1 MRIHFGGSYEASVD
15 LWHTIMLDYSIPIE
29 AVHCHPDRPDHQDLW
44 KRRGYIV

>member
-1 MRIHFGGSYEASVD
+1 
-15 LWHTIMLDYSIPIE
+15 MLDYSIPIE